1 MLAGAKLEGPRNT
14 RYVVWVEVNFS
25 RDYSSSIWWF
35 RARITRRNKTVFAT
49 RSVYELEDW
58 NCSCKKVIEKQ
69 AEPERDNE
77 YQRAEG
83 EKSRYYYSLR

>member
-1 MLAGAKLEGPRNT
+1 M
-14 RYVVWVEVNFS
+14 
-25 RDYSSSIWWF
+25 
-35 RARITRRNKTVFAT
+35 
-49 RSVYELEDW
+49 YELEDW

-83 EKSRYYYSLR
+83 EKSRYLALCEALHSEILCHFKEW